1 MKGLED
7 ETVDLLLTSP
17 PYPMIEMW
25 DDIFASQDPRIEE
38 ALENGEGDAA
48 FELMHGVLDPVWAE
62 TWRVMKK
69 GAIACVNIGDATRSV
84 GGRFSLFANH
94 SRIQHR
100 MRQLGFSSLPAILW
114 RKQTNAP
121 NKFMG
126 SGMLPPGAYVTLE
139 HEYILVFRKGDKK
152 IFSTEDQKRMRR
164 ESAYFWEE
172 RNLWFSDVWFDLKGA
187 GQEMADSRTRAR
199 SGAFPFEL
207 AYRIVNM
214 FSVKNDLVLDP
225 FMGTGTA
232 MCAAAASGRNSV
244 GYEIDPGF
252 ETTVSARAKDIV
264 AMAEDRERRRL
275 AGHVEFVRE
284 KLDRKGAFK
293 HRNRHYGF
301 PVTTAQEKELLL
313 SPPESVERTGEG
325 GYRAVH
331 RQGPSEPFVLD
342 WQDDCFKTTPVAGKN
357 ATKKKQRL
365 DLFEAL
371 QTISK
376 KGGKQ

>member
-1 MKGLED
+1 
-7 ETVDLLLTSP
+7 
-17 PYPMIEMW
+17 
-25 DDIFASQDPRIEE
+25 
-38 ALENGEGDAA
+38 
-48 FELMHGVLDPVWAE
+48 MHAVLDAVWAE
-62 TWRVMKK
+62 AWRVLKK
-69 GAIACVNIGDATRSV
+69 GAIACVNIGDATRTV

-94 SRIQHR
+94 SRIQNM

-152 IFSTEDQKRMRR
+152 IFSAESQKRMRR

-172 RNLWFSDVWFDLKGA
+172 RNVWFSDVWFDLKGA

-225 FMGTGTA
+225 FMGTGTT
-232 MCAAAASGRNSV
+232 MCAAAASARNSV

-252 ETTVSARAKDIV
+252 EKIVSARAKDIV
-264 AMAEDRERRRL
+264 VMAEDRERRRL
-275 AGHVEFVRE
+275 AGHVEFIRE
-284 KLDRKGAFK
+284 TLARKGAFK

-301 PVTTAQEKELLL
+301 PVTTVQEKELLL

-331 RQGPSEPFVLD
+331 REGPSEPFVLD
-342 WQDDCFKTTPVAGKN
+342 WQDDCFKTTKVAGKN
-357 ATKKKQRL
+357 TTKKKQRL
-365 DLFEAL
+365 DLLEAL
-371 QTISK
+371 QTMSK
-376 KGGKQ
+376 KGEKQ